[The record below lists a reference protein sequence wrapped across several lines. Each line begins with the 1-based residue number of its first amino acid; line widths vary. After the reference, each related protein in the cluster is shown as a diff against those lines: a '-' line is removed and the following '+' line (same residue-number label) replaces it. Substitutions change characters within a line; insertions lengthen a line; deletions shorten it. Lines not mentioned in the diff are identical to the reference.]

1 MINSELGH
9 VKTLEEFN
17 SEIRRQQEEAH
28 GKGYCDIHDAI
39 KKYMEECD
47 SYMELGTHQGGTA
60 SIAMLTNPN
69 FVQLVDIDFTKYRK
83 FLAPIARK
91 YCKENDINLILKEMD
106 SRTFPSMSTASVDML
121 VIDSVHKA
129 PFMKQEL
136 TMHGAN
142 VNKYILAHDTS
153 RLLGREDDQ
162 LFREL
167 EAWGKRNRWVVIERG
182 INYVGYTVLKKKGA

>member
-1 MINSELGH
+1 MIDSKLDH

-39 KKYMEECD
+39 KKYMEECN

-69 FVQLVDIDFTKYRK
+69 FIQLVDIDFTKYRK
-83 FLAPIARK
+83 FLDPIASK
-91 YCKENDINLILKEMD
+91 YCRENNINLILKEMD
-106 SRTFPSMSTASVDML
+106 SRTFSSMPVVSVDML

-136 TMHGAN
+136 ELHGLN
-142 VNKYILAHDTS
+142 INKYILAHDTS

-162 LFREL
+162 LFKEL
-167 EAWGKRNRWVVIERG
+167 EDWGKKNRWIVIERG
-182 INYVGYTVLKKKGA
+182 INNVGYTVLKKKSA

>member
-83 FLAPIARK
+83 FLAPIARN

-182 INYVGYTVLKKKGA
+182 INNVGYTVLKKKGA